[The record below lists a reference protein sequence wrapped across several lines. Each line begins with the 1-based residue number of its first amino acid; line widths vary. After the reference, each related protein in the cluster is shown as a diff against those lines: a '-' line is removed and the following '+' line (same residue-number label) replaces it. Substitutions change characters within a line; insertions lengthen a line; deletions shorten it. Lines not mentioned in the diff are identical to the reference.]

1 MPSKSFLV
9 MMTWVKSFEI
19 DITVEVIVAN
29 MPNSCTFATLPYFAL
44 QLCLLSSIIGLL

>member
-19 DITVEVIVAN
+19 DITAS